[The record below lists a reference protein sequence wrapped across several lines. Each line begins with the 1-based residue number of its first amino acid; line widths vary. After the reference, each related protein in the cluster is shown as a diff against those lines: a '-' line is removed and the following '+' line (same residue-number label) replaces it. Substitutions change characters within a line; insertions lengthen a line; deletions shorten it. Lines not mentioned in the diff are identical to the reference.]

1 MGYCNPNK
9 AQNNEKN
16 NLKRQVTF
24 SVDAVLMCIH
34 QHNKIQVM
42 KKVLAILA
50 IAALASC
57 GGSSET
63 EATADTAAATTV
75 DTTVVAPVTVD
86 SAGATVDSAAKAAA
100 DTTKK

>member
-1 MGYCNPNK
+1 LEIGFCNPIK

-24 SVDAVLMCIH
+24 SYARVLKCIH
-34 QHNKIQVM
+34 QHNKIQGM

-57 GGSSET
+57 GGSTET

-75 DTTVVAPVTVD
+75 DTTVAPVIVDTVKVD
-86 SAGATVDSAAKAAA
+86 TATKAAA